1 MGVVTFPA
9 RMVDGPLSPFSRSQI
24 VRNMADELTKYD
36 AWRNSGD
43 AWRCL
48 LVRGFKSFDIARNI
62 DDVRQLAMQEAVVAE
77 EMARP

>member
-9 RMVDGPLSPFSRSQI
+9 RMVDGPLSPLGKSEI
-24 VRNMADELTKYD
+24 VRLMADELIKYD
-36 AWRNSGD
+36 AWRNSAD

-48 LVRGFKSFDIARNI
+48 MVRGFKSFDIARNI
-62 DDVRQLAMQEAVVAE
+62 DDVRQVAMQEAVVAE